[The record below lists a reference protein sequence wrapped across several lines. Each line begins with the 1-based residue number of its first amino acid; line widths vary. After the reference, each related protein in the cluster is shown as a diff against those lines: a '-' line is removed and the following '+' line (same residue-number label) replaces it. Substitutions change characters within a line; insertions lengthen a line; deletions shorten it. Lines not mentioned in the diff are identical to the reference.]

1 MCSLTGQP
9 KDTGEVWG
17 QWGLDRI
24 YKRSTHGLV
33 TPLRV
38 RFTVGYANPG
48 QSLVY
53 YLCIC

>member
-24 YKRSTHGLV
+24 HKRSTHEY
-33 TPLRV
+33 